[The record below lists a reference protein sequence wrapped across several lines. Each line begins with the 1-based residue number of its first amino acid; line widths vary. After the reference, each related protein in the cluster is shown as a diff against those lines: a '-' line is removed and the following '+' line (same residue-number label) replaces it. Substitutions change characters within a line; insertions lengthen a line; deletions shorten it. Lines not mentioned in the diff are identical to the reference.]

1 MNNRLATIVALLL
14 MIAIGMVIM
23 GSWVA
28 SSLGLGV
35 QNALSF
41 EGLRWLFVHA
51 LDDVHNFLP
60 TCLLFLLML
69 GLLQDMPKAWPHLLS
84 ALLLMIV
91 LLLSCPLLGLTG
103 HIYPSPFLRG
113 LLPIFSFIVIMLCI
127 LSGWFSGRLLIANTF
142 RQLTH
147 SLARFIPWLVIVLMA
162 LFLYNLFQF
171 VR

>member
-1 MNNRLATIVALLL
+1 
-14 MIAIGMVIM
+14 MIAIGVVIM
-23 GSWVA
+23 ASWIA
-28 SSLGLGV
+28 SSLGMSV
-35 QNALSF
+35 QNALSY

-51 LDDVHNFLP
+51 LDDIHNFLP

-69 GLLQDMPKAWPHLLS
+69 GLLQDMPKAWVQLFI

-91 LLLSCPLLGLTG
+91 LLYSCPLLGLTG

-113 LLPIFSFIVIMLCI
+113 LLPTFSFIVIVLCI

-147 SLARFIPWLVIVLMA
+147 SLSRYIPWLVIALMA
-162 LFLYNLFQF
+162 LFLYNLLQF